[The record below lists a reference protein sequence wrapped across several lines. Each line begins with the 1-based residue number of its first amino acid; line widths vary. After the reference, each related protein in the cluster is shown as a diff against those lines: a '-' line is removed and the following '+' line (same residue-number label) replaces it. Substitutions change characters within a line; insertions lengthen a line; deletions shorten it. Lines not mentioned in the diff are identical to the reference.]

1 MTLPSSG
8 PDARSG
14 AKSSAAFTP
23 PDAER
28 AGLESQL
35 RECFGRCAYTHK
47 THEKMADSCAMRLK
61 RLKWGQIFVSA
72 LTTAG
77 AVGIVFDRASVF
89 FTYGTLL
96 FSVGMLILNSYAK
109 DLNPGAEAQKHRD
122 AAADLWNVRESYLS
136 LLTDIRDPTV
146 QLAKLRT
153 RRDEL
158 QAQLHKIYK
167 SAPRT
172 DDDAYGRAQ
181 TALKD
186 NEELTFSDAE
196 IDAFLPSPLRRTL
209 A

>member
-1 MTLPSSG
+1 
-8 PDARSG
+8 
-14 AKSSAAFTP
+14 
-23 PDAER
+23 
-28 AGLESQL
+28 
-35 RECFGRCAYTHK
+35 
-47 THEKMADSCAMRLK
+47 MADGCSTRLK
-61 RLKWGQIFVSA
+61 HLKWGQIIISA

-77 AVGIVFDRASVF
+77 AVGIVFDRSSAF

-96 FSVGMLILNSYAK
+96 LSVGMLILNSYAK
-109 DLNPGAEAQKHRD
+109 DLNPGAEAQKHRE

-136 LLTDIRDPTV
+136 LLTDIRDPNM

-172 DDDAYGRAQ
+172 DDEAYGKAQ
-181 TALKD
+181 TALKE

-196 IDAFLPSPLRRTL
+196 IDAFLPAPLRRSPSTPS
-209 A
+209 